1 MLIGVAMEIN
11 EHIDEAV
18 KKIKYS
24 LSDGLVAKSIIYYQS
39 GRRMT
44 GYVDNYNIDSR
55 LPRIEVRS
63 KTGKVYNIPFY
74 NVIRIETESG
84 F

>member
-55 LPRIEVRS
+55 LPS
-63 KTGKVYNIPFY
+63 SGCFIPHEPL
-74 NVIRIETESG
+74 NMVGEKMPWES
-84 F
+84 